1 MMGLRMWRLLLA
13 AIGASMLVAAPAH
26 AQFDRL
32 VDALKDKAVD
42 AITQPNQAQPA
53 SDEPQAKRARLT
65 IDQGFDFTPG
75 THVVTAIDFGDS
87 AVGSMP
93 PARKPNGPGQ
103 IVAPPE
109 LSGKW
114 PACHALASPNVHTDD
129 RSVGRKVGK

>member
-13 AIGASMLVAAPAH
+13 AIGASMLVAAPAQ

-93 PARKPNGPGQ
+93 PAWKTNGRSEEHTS
-103 IVAPPE
+103 E
-109 LSGKW
+109 LQSLMRISYAVFCLTKKIYKAQTD
-114 PACHALASPNVHTDD
+114 ACS
-129 RSVGRKVGK
+129 

>member
-65 IDQGFDFTPG
+65 IDQGLDFTPG

-87 AVGSMP
+87 AVGSLP
-93 PARKPNGPGQ
+93 PAWTPNGHGQ
-103 IVAPPE
+103 IVASPA
-109 LSGKW
+109 LSGQW
-114 PACHALASPNVHTDD
+114 LARQEFATYTLEIGRASG
-129 RSVGRKVGK
+129 RERVG

>member
-1 MMGLRMWRLLLA
+1 MTHSFPPRRFADLA
-13 AIGASMLVAAPAH
+13 
-26 AQFDRL
+26 QCDRL
-32 VDALKDKAVD
+32 VEALKDKAVD

-93 PARKPNGPGQ
+93 PAWKTNGSGQ
-103 IVAPPE
+103 KIGKASCRERVCQYVWISVVAQ
-109 LSGKW
+109 
-114 PACHALASPNVHTDD
+114 
-129 RSVGRKVGK
+129 

>member
-93 PARKPNGPGQ
+93 PAWKTNGSGQ
-103 IVAPPE
+103 IVASPD

-114 PACHALASPNVHTDD
+114 LALQAFATYKLEIGRASG
-129 RSVGRKVGK
+129 RERVG

>member
-75 THVVTAIDFGDS
+75 THS
-87 AVGSMP
+87 SEERRVGQECVSTCRTRWLP
-93 PARKPNGPGQ
+93 D
-103 IVAPPE
+103 
-109 LSGKW
+109 
-114 PACHALASPNVHTDD
+114 H
-129 RSVGRKVGK
+129 

>member
-93 PARKPNGPGQ
+93 PAWTTNGPGQ
-103 IVAPPE
+103 TVDPPAMWGQW
-109 LSGKW
+109 L
-114 PACHALASPNVHTDD
+114 ALQARTEEC
-129 RSVGRKVGK
+129 RVGKKWERR

>member
-65 IDQGFDFTPG
+65 NDQGFDFTPG
-75 THVVTAIDFGDS
+75 TPVEIGRAHDCNPVNNAQLVWRLHV
-87 AVGSMP
+87 
-93 PARKPNGPGQ
+93 RKKKTN
-103 IVAPPE
+103 
-109 LSGKW
+109 
-114 PACHALASPNVHTDD
+114 
-129 RSVGRKVGK
+129 

>member
-1 MMGLRMWRLLLA
+1 MRMFGIRRERGRLGLGRWLLCLA
-13 AIGASMLVAAPAH
+13 AIGASMLVEAPAH

-65 IDQGFDFTPG
+65 VDQGFDFTPG
-75 THVVTAIDFGDS
+75 THVVTAIDFGDN

-93 PARKPNGPGQ
+93 PAWKTKDRKSTRLN
-103 IVAPPE
+103 
-109 LSGKW
+109 SS
-114 PACHALASPNVHTDD
+114 H
-129 RSVGRKVGK
+129 

>member
-1 MMGLRMWRLLLA
+1 
-13 AIGASMLVAAPAH
+13 MLVAAPAH

-65 IDQGFDFTPG
+65 IDRGFDFTPG

-93 PARKPNGPGQ
+93 PAWKTNGSGQ
-103 IVAPPE
+103 IVASPA

-114 PACHALASPNVHTDD
+114 LAPQAFATYTLAA
-129 RSVGRKVGK
+129 RPEERRGGKESGSAGQTR

>member
-75 THVVTAIDFGDS
+75 THVVTAIDFGDR
-87 AVGSMP
+87 AVGPMP
-93 PARKPNGPGQ
+93 PAWQTNGSRT
-103 IVAPPE
+103 IAPPPDPY
-109 LSGKW
+109 GKR
-114 PACHALASPNVHTDD
+114 PGPPGFHHPTPP
-129 RSVGRKVGK
+129 